1 MAAPFDT
8 LRLARRLE
16 AAGFAPQQAGDMAE
30 AIAEA
35 LSQLST
41 KADLAALVAATKADL
56 AALRAELKA
65 DMDALRA
72 ELKADMDALRAELKA
87 DMDALRAE
95 LKGDME
101 ILKRDMT
108 IRLGSM
114 MIVAVGV
121 ILAGFKLIH

>member
-1 MAAPFDT
+1 MAVPFDT

-16 AAGFAPQQAGDMAE
+16 GAGFPPQQAGDMAE
-30 AIAEA
+30 AIGEA
-35 LSQLST
+35 VAQL
-41 KADLAALVAATKADL
+41 ATKADL
-56 AALRAELKA
+56 DALRTELKA
-65 DMDALRA
+65 
-72 ELKADMDALRAELKA
+72 EI
-87 DMDALRAE
+87 
-95 LKGDME
+95 E

>member
-1 MAAPFDT
+1 VAVPFDT
-8 LRLARRLE
+8 LKLARRLE

-35 LSQLST
+35 LAQL
-41 KADLAALVAATKADL
+41 ATKADL
-56 AALRAELKA
+56 AALGAATKA
-65 DMDALRA
+65 DIAALRA
-72 ELKADMDALRAELKA
+72 ELKSDI
-87 DMDALRAE
+87 
-95 LKGDME
+95 E

-114 MIVAVGV
+114 MVVAVGV

>member
-1 MAAPFDT
+1 MSMSFGT

-16 AAGFAPQQAGDMAE
+16 AAGFAPQQAGDMPE

-35 LSQLST
+35 IAQL
-41 KADLAALVAATKADL
+41 ATKADL
-56 AALRAELKA
+56 KAEIAGLRAELKA
-65 DMDALRA
+65 DI
-72 ELKADMDALRAELKA
+72 
-87 DMDALRAE
+87 
-95 LKGDME
+95 E

>member
-1 MAAPFDT
+1 MIMPFDT

-30 AIAEA
+30 AIGEA
-35 LSQLST
+35 IS
-41 KADLAALVAATKADL
+41 ALATKADL
-56 AALRAELKA
+56 AALAAATKA
-65 DMDALRA
+65 DLDALRN
-72 ELKADMDALRAELKA
+72 EIKADI
-87 DMDALRAE
+87 
-95 LKGDME
+95 E